1 MLSYLCVRSTRSTR
15 SLGRFT
21 GSTIDLDPLQSMI
34 SEIKGEETREQE
46 LTHCQPRFAEGNVRL
61 QAAFEKLKG
70 KEKGGS
76 EKEKKTRSLGL
87 SRRVR
92 LERETRAAAWIACD
106 WFRSPSKENLRVKP
120 PAPKGHGA
128 VAAGQGCS

>member
-1 MLSYLCVRSTRSTR
+1 MRGVLSYPCVRSTRSTR

-46 LTHCQPRFAEGNVRL
+46 LTHCQPRFAVGNVRL

-70 KEKGGS
+70 KEKGRKQ
-76 EKEKKTRSLGL
+76 ERKEKKT
-87 SRRVR
+87 
-92 LERETRAAAWIACD
+92 A
-106 WFRSPSKENLRVKP
+106 
-120 PAPKGHGA
+120 
-128 VAAGQGCS
+128 